1 MEYRRGYPA
10 VINSEKETIN
20 VLETTQELFGNEA
33 AIEVERPSM
42 AGEDFGF
49 YQEIFPGA
57 FFFVGSGSEES
68 ESTYVWHHPKYN
80 VDDRF
85 FLTAAP
91 LMASLIFKG

>member
-1 MEYRRGYPA
+1 TA
-10 VINSEKETIN
+10 KVIEASKN
-20 VLETTQELFGNEA
+20 LFGENSILE
-33 AIEVERPSM
+33 IERPSM

-57 FFFVGSGSEES
+57 FFFVGSGSDES

-91 LMASLIFKG
+91 LMASLVFNG